1 MLKDFIQWL
10 LNTRTTPAEAA
21 HSARSLFSAPITF
34 SGKTSAGEVWTDNL
48 VTGISPK
55 DGYLNISAST
65 VNSEN
70 FGTMLQVTSNEVQ
83 LSQVSSTSG
92 QGLNFLLPITKGA
105 QFSVNGIRAK
115 DIAVRFFESLGG
127 GYNCLIKEVQLC
139 LRTSYSSCLKLL
151 SRVKRLGLANSP
163 TYRIRQLT
171 TQSPASPHSQ
181 TEKVHL
187 TKHIRHQMTAG
198 LLADIGLYRHYLCQT
213 FQNLKLVVEK
223 LGEKIPTKTCEFSS
237 LVVKGIVYGCGLEL
251 LRQKEQPDFLGS
263 FPRLELFNLAKGGL
277 PC

>member
-34 SGKTSAGEVWTDNL
+34 SGKTSAGEAWTDNL

-127 GYNCLIKEVQLC
+127 GYNNLLKEVQLC
-139 LRTSYSSCLKLL
+139 LRTSCNFYLKPSLKARKNGYLDSLSRPLETTLTLIPKSTFRRVMAGLGFIEVKAPTEICSIFSLLVKLL
-151 SRVKRLGLANSP
+151 KTLLQELCLVQTNFHSEPAQQSLLKKAVRLFLTKLQELLSFGFL
-163 TYRIRQLT
+163 RQLAVN
-171 TQSPASPHSQ
+171 P
-181 TEKVHL
+181 K
-187 TKHIRHQMTAG
+187 
-198 LLADIGLYRHYLCQT
+198 
-213 FQNLKLVVEK
+213 
-223 LGEKIPTKTCEFSS
+223 
-237 LVVKGIVYGCGLEL
+237 
-251 LRQKEQPDFLGS
+251 
-263 FPRLELFNLAKGGL
+263 FNKGGAL
-277 PC
+277 C

>member
-1 MLKDFIQWL
+1 MLKQLIQRL
-10 LNTRTTPAEAA
+10 LDSRTTPAEAA
-21 HSARSLFSAPITF
+21 HSARSLFSAPLTF
-34 SGKTSAGEVWTDNL
+34 SGKTSAGEAWTDNL

-127 GYNCLIKEVQLC
+127 GYKGIIWRAVLC
-139 LRTSYSSCLKLL
+139 LSSYSNFYLKHSLEIRRNGSDANLILRTESHYQPVLQNTYRRQTDLLRFIKPLRTKELPTICMLTEALDRFLEEVRYQSLIVLLLIVQCFRLEKDTKLL
-151 SRVKRLGLANSP
+151 S
-163 TYRIRQLT
+163 
-171 TQSPASPHSQ
+171 
-181 TEKVHL
+181 
-187 TKHIRHQMTAG
+187 
-198 LLADIGLYRHYLCQT
+198 
-213 FQNLKLVVEK
+213 VEK
-223 LGEKIPTKTCEFSS
+223 ALSFGLPLAKVQSLS
-237 LVVKGIVYGCGLEL
+237 LV
-251 LRQKEQPDFLGS
+251 
-263 FPRLELFNLAKGGL
+263 KGGSL
-277 PC
+277 C

>member
-21 HSARSLFSAPITF
+21 HVSRSTFSSPTTF
-34 SGKTSAGEVWTDNL
+34 SGKTSAGEAWTDNL

-127 GYNCLIKEVQLC
+127 GYNNLLKEVQLC
-139 LRTSYSSCLKLL
+139 LRTFCDSCLKLL
-151 SRVKRLGLANSP
+151 SRVKES
-163 TYRIRQLT
+163 
-171 TQSPASPHSQ
+171 
-181 TEKVHL
+181 
-187 TKHIRHQMTAG
+187 G
-198 LLADIGLYRHYLCQT
+198 LLTNLLRSKDMNLHLMKIKSGDIPLLMMGISLLMP
-213 FQNLKLVVEK
+213 KLLICREK
-223 LGEKIPTKTCEFSS
+223 LQR
-237 LVVKGIVYGCGLEL
+237 LYLL
-251 LRQKEQPDFLGS
+251 LRALSKKLCHLFLYQK
-263 FPRLELFNLAKGGL
+263 AKYALTGIGGQNSQDSSKLLDLHNVMGGL
-277 PC
+277 LC

>member
-1 MLKDFIQWL
+1 MLKQLIQRL
-10 LNTRTTPAEAA
+10 LDSRTTPAEAA

-83 LSQVSSTSG
+83 LSQVSSTSS

-127 GYNCLIKEVQLC
+127 GIRV
-139 LRTSYSSCLKLL
+139 LL
-151 SRVKRLGLANSP
+151 G
-163 TYRIRQLT
+163 
-171 TQSPASPHSQ
+171 
-181 TEKVHL
+181 
-187 TKHIRHQMTAG
+187 
-198 LLADIGLYRHYLCQT
+198 GLYY
-213 FQNLKLVVEK
+213 
-223 LGEKIPTKTCEFSS
+223 
-237 LVVKGIVYGCGLEL
+237 
-251 LRQKEQPDFLGS
+251 
-263 FPRLELFNLAKGGL
+263 A
-277 PC
+277 

>member
-127 GYNCLIKEVQLC
+127 GYKSIIRRAVLC
-139 LRTSYSSCLKLL
+139 LSSYSNFYLKHSLEIRRNG
-151 SRVKRLGLANSP
+151 SDANLILRTESHYQP
-163 TYRIRQLT
+163 VLQNTYRLRT
-171 TQSPASPHSQ
+171 
-181 TEKVHL
+181 
-187 TKHIRHQMTAG
+187 G
-198 LLADIGLYRHYLCQT
+198 LLQFIKILKTLVPPTMYTLLAGAFQLFQETHYQYQTKGLRIAQLYLLGRDIELLLMALDRSFGLHPVKVQSL
-213 FQNLKLVVEK
+213 
-223 LGEKIPTKTCEFSS
+223 S
-237 LVVKGIVYGCGLEL
+237 LV
-251 LRQKEQPDFLGS
+251 
-263 FPRLELFNLAKGGL
+263 KGGAL
-277 PC
+277 C

>member
-21 HSARSLFSAPITF
+21 HVSRSTFSSPVTF
-34 SGKTSAGEVWTDNL
+34 SGKTSAGEAWTDNL

-127 GYNCLIKEVQLC
+127 GYNNLLKEVQLC
-139 LRTSYSSCLKLL
+139 LRTSCNFCLKLL
-151 SRVKRLGLANSP
+151 SRVSTKILPTKLEASTQVLYTLPLPKENLDIQLQKLDTLPSEFLQPKTHGSELKMEAPELVTLQTQRVLGNIVQYLQRKETQWYSILAKVPTLLNALVTLFLVLPRHNRVVGGLA
-163 TYRIRQLT
+163 
-171 TQSPASPHSQ
+171 
-181 TEKVHL
+181 
-187 TKHIRHQMTAG
+187 
-198 LLADIGLYRHYLCQT
+198 C
-213 FQNLKLVVEK
+213 
-223 LGEKIPTKTCEFSS
+223 
-237 LVVKGIVYGCGLEL
+237 
-251 LRQKEQPDFLGS
+251 
-263 FPRLELFNLAKGGL
+263 
-277 PC
+277 

>member
-1 MLKDFIQWL
+1 MSLKALIQRL
-10 LNTRTTPAEAA
+10 LDSRTTPAEAA
-21 HSARSLFSAPITF
+21 HSARSLFSAPLTF
-34 SGKTSAGEVWTDNL
+34 SGKTSAGEAWTDNL

-127 GYNCLIKEVQLC
+127 GYKGIIWRAVLC
-139 LRTSYSSCLKLL
+139 LSSYSNCFWK
-151 SRVKRLGLANSP
+151 P
-163 TYRIRQLT
+163 
-171 TQSPASPHSQ
+171 
-181 TEKVHL
+181 
-187 TKHIRHQMTAG
+187 
-198 LLADIGLYRHYLCQT
+198 
-213 FQNLKLVVEK
+213 
-223 LGEKIPTKTCEFSS
+223 S
-237 LVVKGIVYGCGLEL
+237 LNP
-251 LRQKEQPDFLGS
+251 RNLGS
-263 FPRLELFNLAKGGL
+263 VIRPCRLLLLLHTLMLKGKNGCTL
-277 PC
+277 PLLMTDTFTLWQDKQPALIF

>member
-34 SGKTSAGEVWTDNL
+34 SGKTSAGEAWTDNL

-127 GYNCLIKEVQLC
+127 GITTF
-139 LRTSYSSCLKLL
+139 LRRFSY
-151 SRVKRLGLANSP
+151 A
-163 TYRIRQLT
+163 
-171 TQSPASPHSQ
+171 
-181 TEKVHL
+181 
-187 TKHIRHQMTAG
+187 
-198 LLADIGLYRHYLCQT
+198 
-213 FQNLKLVVEK
+213 
-223 LGEKIPTKTCEFSS
+223 
-237 LVVKGIVYGCGLEL
+237 
-251 LRQKEQPDFLGS
+251 
-263 FPRLELFNLAKGGL
+263 
-277 PC
+277 